1 MNVAVRARTALFA
14 ALAIAL
20 ILGGGE
26 TALRLAGFSYQ
37 PIPERIWLGRLQGG
51 IPTAEVIFD
60 RLVPGLFT
68 RDGLLFWKPVA
79 GKPPFN
85 AAGLR
90 SSREVP
96 AVRPPGEFRV
106 LAMGD
111 SCTFLGE
118 PRPWPEVLE
127 EQLAGGAGTPVRVL
141 NAGVPA
147 YSSLQGRRFL
157 ETRLDELSPDVVTLY
172 FGWNDHWR
180 ATVKADA
187 DFPVRDGRVVT
198 VQRFLSH
205 SRLYQAMNY
214 LLKGRL
220 RPRPGDHPDAAGDGE
235 TPPFDPRR
243 DLAAAAGGQPLRVPP
258 AQFEDNLRA
267 MVARVRAAG
276 ATAVLITAP
285 STLRSETIPSYLV
298 AHGFVSRDGEP
309 IQVLHDRYVA
319 LVRRVAGET
328 GAPLVDAAGD
338 FAAAPDGGRSLMRED
353 GIHLTA
359 AGIGRLADL
368 VVQVV
373 APLQS
378 ARESAS
384 SPAASRSR

>member
-1 MNVAVRARTALFA
+1 VV
-14 ALAIAL
+14 
-20 ILGGGE
+20 
-26 TALRLAGFSYQ
+26 
-37 PIPERIWLGRLQGG
+37 
-51 IPTAEVIFD
+51 FD

-90 SSREVP
+90 SSRELP

-106 LAMGD
+106 LATGD

-118 PRPWPEVLE
+118 PRPWPELLE
-127 EQLAGGAGTPVRVL
+127 EHLAGEIPAPVRVL

-157 ETRLDELSPDVVTLY
+157 ESRLAELSPDVVTVY

-180 ATVKADA
+180 ATVKPDA
-187 DFPVRDGRVVT
+187 EYPVRDERVVT
-198 VQRFLSH
+198 LQRLLST

-214 LLKGRL
+214 LLKGR
-220 RPRPGDHPDAAGDGE
+220 PPAHEESAGAAE
-235 TPPFDPRR
+235 APPFDPRR

-258 AQFEDNLRA
+258 AQFEENLRA
-267 MVARVRAAG
+267 MVARIRSAG

-285 STLRSETIPSYLV
+285 STLSSEAIPSYLV
-298 AHGFVSRDGEP
+298 AHGFVSLDGEP
-309 IQVLHDRYVA
+309 IQVLHERYVA
-319 LVRRVAGET
+319 LVRKVARTT
-328 GAPLVDAAGD
+328 GALLVDAAAD
-338 FAAAPDGGRSLMRED
+338 FAASPDDGRAFMRQD

-359 AGIGRLADL
+359 AGIQHLADL
-368 VVQVV
+368 VAEVV
-373 APLQS
+373 APLYS
-378 ARESAS
+378 ARESS
-384 SPAASRSR
+384 RSPAASKSR

>member
-1 MNVAVRARTALFA
+1 MIVAARARKLLFA
-14 ALAIAL
+14 ALAVAL

-37 PIPERIWLGRLQGG
+37 PIPERIWLGRLKGG
-51 IPTAEVIFD
+51 IPTAEVVFD

-79 GKPPFN
+79 GTPPFN

-90 SSREVP
+90 SSRELP
-96 AVRPPGEFRV
+96 AVRPAGEFRV

-127 EQLAGGAGTPVRVL
+127 ERLAGGVSAPVRVL

-157 ETRLDELSPDVVTLY
+157 ESRLDELDPDVVTLY

-187 DFPVRDGRVVT
+187 DFPVRDARVVT
-198 VQRFLSH
+198 LQSLLSY

-214 LLKGRL
+214 LLKGRV
-220 RPRPGDHPDAAGDGE
+220 RPRPGENSGAAGYADA
-235 TPPFDPRR
+235 PPFDPRR

-258 AQFEDNLRA
+258 AQFEGNLRA

-285 STLRSETIPSYLV
+285 STLSSEAIPDYLV
-298 AHGFVSRDGEP
+298 AHGFVTRDGEP
-309 IQVLHDRYVA
+309 IQVLHERYVA

-328 GAPLVDAAGD
+328 GAPLVDAAAD
-338 FAAAPDGGRSLMRED
+338 FAASPDAGRSLMRQD

-359 AGIGRLADL
+359 AGIHRLAEL
-368 VVQVV
+368 VAQ
-373 APLQS
+373 AMTPLQS
-378 ARESAS
+378 ARESSS